1 MEALLTHVAKNAAT
15 FWKKAH
21 EEAERTCASGY
32 DSACGVLV
40 NLRDAYELQ
49 GNSDTFRQEFKKF
62 MTEHSRRKAFIT
74 RLEKAGLR

>member
-1 MEALLTHVAKNAAT
+1 MLYLSE
-15 FWKKAH
+15 WKMLFQLKGLPG
-21 EEAERTCASGY
+21 SGY